1 MLVASIGAVTSVGQ
15 VPRSRAGSKQ
25 KEPIRMK
32 VAVTSQGSVL
42 SSELDPRFGRAKYFV
57 VVDTES
63 GEFSAHDNGTNLD
76 AAHGAG
82 VQAAQDVVR
91 LGAEAV
97 ITGNLGPK
105 AADGLRAGGV
115 KVYRQTWG
123 TVRDA
128 IDQFK
133 QGRLQE
139 FSDADGP
146 GV

>member
-1 MLVASIGAVTSVGQ
+1 MQAGPTGA
-15 VPRSRAGSKQ
+15 RKH
-25 KEPIRMK
+25 KEAIRMK

-42 SSELDPRFGRAKYFV
+42 SSEVDPRFGRARYFV

-63 GEFSAHDNGTNLD
+63 GEFVAQDNGSNLE

-82 VQAAQDVVR
+82 VQAAQDVVN

-105 AADGLRAGGV
+105 AAAGLQAGNV
-115 KVYRQTWG
+115 RVYRQTWG

-128 IDQFK
+128 IEQFK
-133 QGRLQE
+133 AGRLQE
-139 FSDADGP
+139 ISEADAS

>member
-1 MLVASIGAVTSVGQ
+1 
-15 VPRSRAGSKQ
+15 
-25 KEPIRMK
+25 MK

-63 GEFSAHDNGTNLD
+63 GEFAAHDNGANLE

-128 IDQFK
+128 VEQLK

-139 FSDADGP
+139 ISDADAP
-146 GV
+146 GG

>member
-1 MLVASIGAVTSVGQ
+1 
-15 VPRSRAGSKQ
+15 
-25 KEPIRMK
+25 MK

-63 GEFSAHDNGTNLD
+63 GEFVAHDNGANLE

-82 VQAAQDVVR
+82 IQAAQDVVN

-97 ITGNLGPK
+97 ITGNVGPK
-105 AADGLRAGGV
+105 AATALRAGSV

-128 IDQFK
+128 IEQFK
-133 QGRLQE
+133 GGRLQDI
-139 FSDADGP
+139 SDADALAG
-146 GV
+146 

>member
-1 MLVASIGAVTSVGQ
+1 V
-15 VPRSRAGSKQ
+15 
-25 KEPIRMK
+25 K

-42 SSELDPRFGRAKYFV
+42 SSELDPRFGRARYFV

-63 GEFSAHDNGTNLD
+63 GEFVAHDNGANLE

-82 VQAAQDVVR
+82 IQAAQDVVN

-105 AADGLRAGGV
+105 AATALRAGNV

-128 IDQFK
+128 IEQFK
-133 QGRLQE
+133 AGRLQE
-139 FSDADGP
+139 ISDADAFG
-146 GV
+146 G